1 MSINLNQPNTIIFH
15 PGIGKTATSAIQN
28 IGFKLST
35 DNSTQACFSP
45 FGFFGGAS
53 NYLASNHPGFTP
65 ENYQNNWQSL
75 LSFAKNRS
83 ASTVVSSEFLIRD
96 NPQHIANMLNEAK
109 SEGINVKVIIAVRNY
124 TDYLISAFLQAVK
137 VNWGIPDN
145 EDMFKF
151 CERELAQIR
160 MPQLVDN
167 WAKHIGDENVF
178 LMDYDKDKLNFVNLF
193 FETIGLDID
202 ANNYQQGKVN
212 ESIRLEIA
220 PMLRHF
226 DRVSSNKQ
234 QREELIKY
242 LNSLDYKEQHAKNV
256 KQRINNQVV
265 RNAFTHDKERLTARY
280 TWI

>member
-1 MSINLNQPNTIIFH
+1 MSINLNQPKTIIFH

-28 IGFKLST
+28 IGFKLSS
-35 DNSTQACFSP
+35 DNSSHACFSP

-53 NYLASNHPGFTP
+53 NYFASNHPGFTP
-65 ENYQNNWQSL
+65 ANYQSNWQSL
-75 LSFAKNRS
+75 LSFAKNRNS
-83 ASTVVSSEFLIRD
+83 STVVSSEFLIRD

-109 SEGINVKVIIAVRNY
+109 NEGIEVKVIVAVRNY

-145 EDMFKF
+145 ENIFKF
-151 CERELAQIR
+151 CERELSQIR
-160 MPQLVDN
+160 MPLLVNN
-167 WAKHIGDENVF
+167 WAKHIGDKNVF
-178 LMDYDKDKLNFVNLF
+178 LMDYDKDKQNFVSLF
-193 FETIGLDID
+193 FKSIGLDVD
-202 ANNYQQGKVN
+202 VSSCQQSKVN
-212 ESIRLEIA
+212 ESIKLEVA

-234 QREELIKY
+234 QREEFIKY

-256 KQRINNQVV
+256 KQRIETTVV
-265 RNAFTHDKERLTARY
+265 RNAFTHDKERLSARY

>member
-1 MSINLNQPNTIIFH
+1 MNINLNQPKTIIFH

-35 DNSTQACFSP
+35 DNNLQACFSP
-45 FGFFGGAS
+45 FGLFGGAS
-53 NYLASNHPGFTP
+53 NYFASNHPGFSL
-65 ENYQNNWQSL
+65 ENYQQNWKSL
-75 LSFAKNRS
+75 LSFAKSRDS
-83 ASTVVSSEFLIRD
+83 STVVSSEFLIRD

-109 SEGINVKVIIAVRNY
+109 REGIEVKVIVAVRNY
-124 TDYLISAFLQAVK
+124 TDYLISAFLKAVK

-160 MPQLVDN
+160 MPLLVDN

-178 LMDYDKDKLNFVNLF
+178 LMDYDKDKQNFVSLF
-193 FETIGLDID
+193 FKVIGLNID
-202 ANNYQQGKVN
+202 ASNSLQSKVN

-256 KQRINNQVV
+256 KQRIETKVV